1 MIKVTLKDGV
11 VKEFE
16 SPVSVLQI
24 AESISEGLA
33 RMACVAAID
42 GEVKHL
48 HI

>member
-24 AESISEGLA
+24 AESISVGLA
-33 RMACVAAID
+33 
-42 GEVKHL
+42 
-48 HI
+48 